1 MKREKENGWKMSSS
15 DHRVCA
21 GPPLI
26 CAYCKVGAVL
36 FCNSKVLFL
45 ALVLVLLSL
54 RSLRSVSQ
62 LYWTLVSGKLTIL
75 SSVQ

>member
-1 MKREKENGWKMSSS
+1 MHAVEPGGRS
-15 DHRVCA
+15 A

-26 CAYCKVGAVL
+26 CAYCNVNVGAVL
-36 FCNSKVLFL
+36 FCNSKVLFS

>member
-1 MKREKENGWKMSSS
+1 VYAVEPGGCSAS
-15 DHRVCA
+15 
-21 GPPLI
+21 PPLI
-26 CAYCKVGAVL
+26 CACCNVGAVL

-54 RSLRSVSQ
+54 RSLRSVNQ